1 MSLPP
6 LQLSASSSASSGP
19 SASGGIGAGESFDI
33 GGINFGYQPQTATA
47 SGSQTPPALSG
58 SSGVG
63 VTGSGGIS
71 GTTILIVLGVLALGA
86 VLLLRK

>member
-1 MSLPP
+1 MGMPP

-47 SGSQTPPALSG
+47 SGSQAPPSLSGQSGLGTTG
-58 SSGVG
+58 SSG
-63 VTGSGGIS
+63 IS
-71 GTTILIVLGVLALGA
+71 TTTVLIVLGVLAVGA
-86 VLLLRK
+86 ILLLRR

>member
-1 MSLPP
+1 MGMPP

-47 SGSQTPPALSG
+47 SGSQTPPSLTG
-58 SSGVG
+58 SSGIG
-63 VTGSGGIS
+63 TTGSGGVS
-71 GTTILIVLGVLALGA
+71 ATTLLLVVGVLALGA
-86 VLLLRK
+86 FLLLRR

>member
-47 SGSQTPPALSG
+47 SGSQTPPGLSG
-58 SSGVG
+58 SSGVAT
-63 VTGSGGIS
+63 TGSGGTS
-71 GTTILIVLGVLALGA
+71 TTVILLVLAVAAVGA
-86 VLLLRK
+86 FLLLRK